1 MEHFARQQLPDTV
14 SQGSTQSLT
23 AKIAFLDLQHGLPA
37 SLCFR
42 SPPAYHVDTDKG
54 FNYSTADESFVCQKK
69 NHFQVTVHI
78 GVDAEPQYIKM
89 ASGPQ
94 EIDFFQIKV
103 FGVKVCIDLLSVREG
118 KIIMQTLNIS
128 FKSKEV
134 YMHNNTL

>member
-1 MEHFARQQLPDTV
+1 M
-14 SQGSTQSLT
+14 
-23 AKIAFLDLQHGLPA
+23 
-37 SLCFR
+37 
-42 SPPAYHVDTDKG
+42 
-54 FNYSTADESFVCQKK
+54 
-69 NHFQVTVHI
+69 
-78 GVDAEPQYIKM
+78 DAEPQYIKT

-118 KIIMQTLNIS
+118 KIIVQTLNIS